1 MAATLFTCETLIKS
15 KTPAVT
21 GVCSLERISTS
32 ATSIRLL
39 RTIANVPSIFDC
51 INAKADAIKAQRWQ
65 TYIPLTRSQLSN
77 RDRQPETL
85 KEDTATVTLDVGIFG
100 QFVVL
105 KRPTEGAALY
115 PDAHRDKIVV
125 RRPPLDLRWCIWCKC
140 RHPFA
145 DFRFSPKHY
154 LHGYSYACKRA
165 INERR
170 ARHWRYLGQTA

>member
-51 INAKADAIKAQRWQ
+51 INQKADAIKAQRWQ
-65 TYIPLTRSQLSN
+65 TYIPLTTRQLK
-77 RDRQPETL
+77 D
-85 KEDTATVTLDVGIFG
+85 KEDNLDTVTLDVGVFG

-105 KRPTEGAALY
+105 KRPTEMAGLH
-115 PDAHRDKIVV
+115 PDKHRDKIVV

-154 LHGYSYACKRA
+154 LHGYSYACKRS

-170 ARHWRYLGQTA
+170 AARWRYLGQIA